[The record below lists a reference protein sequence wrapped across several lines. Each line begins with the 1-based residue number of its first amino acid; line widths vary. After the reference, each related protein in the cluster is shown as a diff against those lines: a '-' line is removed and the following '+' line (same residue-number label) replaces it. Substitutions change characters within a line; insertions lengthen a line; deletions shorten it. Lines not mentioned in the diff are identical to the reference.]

1 MRLNIKIQNLFLEL
15 ICLLYIL
22 LFVYAAVSK
31 LLDFENFQVQLGQS
45 PLLSAFAG
53 LIAWLIPI
61 IELCIALMIVLKRWR
76 LIGLFAA
83 FSLMV
88 MFTVYIY
95 IILNYSSFVPC
106 SCGGILEKLGWTE
119 HLIFNII
126 FIVLAITGILKL
138 AGGVPQTNRIS
149 KPAVLASIFALTTFL
164 SVGIVSLLFMLS
176 EDIIHHRNNFVRRFA
191 GNAVKVTEIDL
202 KFSSYYFAGTAKDKI
217 YLGNYTQ
224 PLLVTTFDT
233 LLHKKEKFK
242 IHPNQTDFLFQS
254 VQVRILPPNFYLID
268 GSVPIIYKGNTKD
281 WRAYVKWNGTVAFS
295 HYQLID
301 SLTLAI
307 RSNDNSKGESQL
319 GSLYFGNKSEA
330 HFNVNLLQKQIDG
343 IFDVDGM
350 LHYDKD
356 LQKLVY
362 VYLYRNQFIVADK
375 TLHLNNRGKTID
387 TISRAQIK
395 VADVKSRHERKLAAP
410 PLTVNKSSAVCKN
423 LLFVNSALLGKYE
436 PAEMWKEA
444 SIIDIYDLNTQSYQG
459 SFYIYNIGKEKLK
472 NFFVQDNN
480 FYGFIGQYLVHYKLN
495 RRLTSFYQNKSQ
507 KIKVN
512 H

>member
-1 MRLNIKIQNLFLEL
+1 MRLNTKIQSLSLEF

-61 IELCIALMIVLKRWR
+61 IELILALLLFFPKWR
-76 LIGLFAA
+76 LIALFAA

-88 MFTVYIY
+88 MFTAYIY

-106 SCGGILEKLGWTE
+106 SCGGILEKLSWTE
-119 HLIFNII
+119 HLIFNAV
-126 FIVLAITGILKL
+126 FLMLAAAGILIQASGDPK
-138 AGGVPQTNRIS
+138 AHRNS
-149 KPAVLASIFALTTFL
+149 KPAALASVFLLTAFM
-164 SVGIVSLLFMLS
+164 SAGIVVVLFMLS
-176 EDIIHHRNNFVRRFA
+176 EDIMHHRNNFVRRFA
-191 GNAVKVTEIDL
+191 GNAAKVNEIDL
-202 KFSSYYFAGTAKDKI
+202 KFSSYYLAGTANNKI

-224 PLLVTTFDT
+224 PLLVTVLDS
-233 LLHKKEKFK
+233 LLHKREKFK
-242 IHPNQTDFLFQS
+242 IHPSRTAFLFQS
-254 VQVRILPPNFYLID
+254 VQVRVLPPDFYLID
-268 GSVPIIYKGNTKD
+268 GSVPVIFKGNTKD
-281 WRAYVKWNGTVAFS
+281 WKASVKWNGTTAFS

-301 SLTLAI
+301 SLTLVI
-307 RSNDNSKGESQL
+307 RSNDNVKGESQL

-330 HFNVNLLQKQIDG
+330 RFNENLLQKQIDG

-350 LHYDKD
+350 LHYDKE
-356 LQKLVY
+356 LQKLIY

-375 TLHLNNRGKTID
+375 TLHLSNRGKTID

-395 VADVKSRHERKLAAP
+395 VADVKSWHERKLAAP
-410 PLTVNKSSAVCKN
+410 PLIVNKTSAVCKN
-423 LLFVNSALLGKYE
+423 LLFVNAALLGKYE

-480 FYGFIGQYLVHYKLN
+480 FYGFIGQYLVHYKLSTK
-495 RRLTSFYQNKSQ
+495 LTDGYQNKSS
-507 KIKVN
+507 K
-512 H
+512 